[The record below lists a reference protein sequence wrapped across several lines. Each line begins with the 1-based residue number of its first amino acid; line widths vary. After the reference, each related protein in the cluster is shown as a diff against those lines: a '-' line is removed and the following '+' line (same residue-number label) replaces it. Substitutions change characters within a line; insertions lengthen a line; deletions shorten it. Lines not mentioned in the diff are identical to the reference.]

1 MRKFGIDSR
10 LGLAFGFPV
19 GLVLFMGL
27 LAIQN
32 IRDIS
37 DTTEMLYRHPF
48 AVSRAMLR
56 IDANIVRMHR
66 SMKDAAL
73 AEDPAALNETARLVR
88 QLESEVLQDLE
99 LVKERFL
106 GDQNDII
113 GLEELFMEWRPIR
126 EEVITLMRA
135 GNRLQAAQITRDK
148 GAQHVDRLSASAAG
162 LLEFASVK
170 ADEFF
175 TGAQSGRDVAVNLM
189 VLILVAAVV
198 VSILFFVLVSRSI
211 PHITA
216 DREA

>member
-1 MRKFGIDSR
+1 MLQDPRLWVLNGSNWIIWKLGIDSR

-19 GLVLFMGL
+19 ALVLVMGML
-27 LAIQN
+27 SIQN

-66 SMKDAAL
+66 SMKDAVL
-73 AEDPAALNETARLVR
+73 AEDAAALNESARLVR

-113 GLEELFMEWRPIR
+113 GLAERVAMQMTGHKTSAGCAFSMGLRCPTTIR
-126 EEVITLMRA
+126 
-135 GNRLQAAQITRDK
+135 
-148 GAQHVDRLSASAAG
+148 S
-162 LLEFASVK
+162 
-170 ADEFF
+170 
-175 TGAQSGRDVAVNLM
+175 
-189 VLILVAAVV
+189 
-198 VSILFFVLVSRSI
+198 SIN
-211 PHITA
+211 
-216 DREA
+216 